1 MKQIAIIDYG
11 MGNLRSVQKAFEYI
25 GLNAILTQDPAQVE
39 KAAAAVLPGVG
50 AFADAMQALT
60 KTGMDDCI
68 RAFTASGR
76 PFLGIC
82 LGMQMLFEKSYE
94 GGEFTGLGLLP
105 GQVVPIPPQRKV
117 PHMGWNQLVIT
128 QDTPLLAGL
137 PEKSFVYFVHSFYA
151 DAPDEVVTAVCDY
164 GMSITAAVGRD
175 NIMATQFHPEKSGA
189 VGLQILRNF
198 GGML

>member
-11 MGNLRSVQKAFEYI
+11 MGNLRSVQKSFEYI
-25 GLNAILTQDPAQVE
+25 GLNAILTQDPTQVE

-117 PHMGWNQLVIT
+117 PHMGWNQLAIT

-164 GMSITAAVGRD
+164 GMTITAAVGRD

-198 GGML
+198 GGLL